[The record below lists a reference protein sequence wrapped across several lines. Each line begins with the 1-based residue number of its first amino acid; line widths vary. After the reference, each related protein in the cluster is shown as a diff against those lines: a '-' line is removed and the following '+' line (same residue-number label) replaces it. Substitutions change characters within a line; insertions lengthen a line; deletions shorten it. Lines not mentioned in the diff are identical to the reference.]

1 MASSTQFGHIG
12 VFIPILL
19 PMNYYEVYI
28 ASQRFHG
35 SDPLTYASQEP
46 LQVGTVVSIP
56 MQRQTILGIIGSSVT
71 KPSFNTKEITAVVAD
86 PLPPQSIE
94 LLKWLQ
100 SYYPAP
106 LGFLTQLFLP
116 QTLLQKSR
124 VKPTEQTV
132 AQKPKKLPSLT
143 DEQSAVIKEVN
154 NSSQSSF
161 LLHGDTGSGKTRVYL
176 ELVKEGL
183 ASDKSSI
190 VLTPEI
196 GLTPQLVADFEA
208 TFPGQVVTV
217 HSTLTPAERR
227 NAWQRINQTTSP
239 IVIIGPRSA
248 LFSPVHKLGYII
260 IDEVHDSAYKQE
272 QAPYYQA
279 SRVAATLAS
288 LHGAK
293 LILGSATP
301 LVSDYQVFNAKKLPI
316 LRMTKSAIASEYTTP
331 TVHIVDL
338 SKRDQFPRSS
348 WLSSTALE
356 AVSTALNE
364 GSQSLVFLN
373 RRGTARLVICQNCG
387 WQATCPRCDLP
398 LTYHGDTHQLRCHTC
413 GHHETAPAECPTC
426 HSTDI
431 VFKSVGTKT
440 LVDELQRIFPKA
452 RVQRFDSDTIK
463 ADRLEQHYESI
474 KAGDVDILVG
484 TQMLS
489 KGLDLPRLSAVIVV
503 VADTSLYFPDYT
515 ANERTYQLLTQVM
528 GRVGRGHRE
537 KSTIVI
543 QTYHPDSPTIAFA
556 AGKDFQSFYKQ
567 ELLEREQ
574 FHFPPYYFVLK
585 LGTSRASQSS
595 ASTSASKLHELLQS
609 SGLAIDV
616 SSPMPAFTE
625 KVNGRYRWQLVV
637 KAKQR
642 SELTKLIALLPS
654 GWSYDLDPSHLL

>member
-1 MASSTQFGHIG
+1 
-12 VFIPILL
+12 
-19 PMNYYEVYI
+19 MNYYEVYI

-35 SDPLTYASQEP
+35 SEPLTYASEVE
-46 LQVGTVVSIP
+46 LQPGTVVSVP
-56 MQRQTILGIIGSSVT
+56 MQRQTILGIIGAT
-71 KPSFNTKEITAVVAD
+71 TGKPSFTTKPITAVIAEL
-86 PLPPQSIE
+86 PLPIQSVS

-100 SYYPAP
+100 LYYPAP

-124 VKPTEQTV
+124 IKTTPPSVVQSAKQL
-132 AQKPKKLPSLT
+132 PKLT
-143 DEQSAVIKEVN
+143 DEQSAVVTEVN
-154 NSSQSSF
+154 TSSQRSF

-176 ELVKEGL
+176 ELVKQGL
-183 ASDKSSI
+183 ATGKSSI

-227 NAWQRINQTTSP
+227 NAWQKINQAASP
-239 IVIIGPRSA
+239 LVIIGPRSA
-248 LFSPVHKLGYII
+248 LFSPVHNLGYII

-279 SRVAATLAS
+279 SRVAARLAD
-288 LHGAK
+288 LHSAK

-301 LVSDYQVFNAKKLPI
+301 LVSDYYTFDAKKLPI
-316 LRMTKSAIASEYTTP
+316 LRMTKSATVSEHATP
-331 TVHIVDL
+331 IVKIVDL

-348 WLSSTALE
+348 WLSTTSLE
-356 AVSTALNE
+356 AISTALNE

-373 RRGTARLVICQNCG
+373 RRGTARLVVCQNCS

-398 LTYHGDTHQLRCHTC
+398 LTYHGDTHRLRCHSC
-413 GHHETAPAECPTC
+413 GHSETAPATCPTC
-426 HSTDI
+426 SSTDI

-452 RVQRFDSDTIK
+452 RIQRFDSDTGK

-474 KAGDVDILVG
+474 KAGDVDILIG

-489 KGLDLPRLSAVIVV
+489 KGLDLPRLSTIVVV

-528 GRVGRGHRE
+528 GRVGRGHG
-537 KSTIVI
+537 KGSIVV
-543 QTYHPDSPTIAFA
+543 QTYHPNSPTIQHAVH
-556 AGKDFQSFYKQ
+556 KDYQAFYKQ

-574 FHFPPYYFVLK
+574 FRFPPFYYLLK
-585 LGTSRASQSS
+585 LSLSRASQS
-595 ASTSASKLHELLQS
+595 AATKAAEALHETLQS
-609 SGLAIDV
+609 SGLAIDL

-625 KVNGRYRWQLVV
+625 RINNQYRWQLVV
-637 KAKQR
+637 KAKRR
-642 SELTKLIALLPS
+642 SELTSVIALLPS
-654 GWSYDLDPSHLL
+654 GWTYDLDPSHLL